1 MDCTQDS
8 PEVPDSMWPQHFAS
22 YKLIVLTERDI
33 GISEILWRDSTPLVF
48 TATFKDGRQAQL
60 SPRTSLLAN
69 F

>member
-8 PEVPDSMWPQHFAS
+8 PEVPDSMWPQPFAS
-22 YKLIVLTERDI
+22 YKLVVLTERDI
-33 GISEILWRDSTPLVF
+33 GISEILQRDSTPLVF

-60 SPRTSLLAN
+60 APRTSLLAS